1 MKLNLG
7 SGRYPLDGFE
17 NLNEPGTP
25 WSAGAIPW
33 RAEDGLPYPD
43 GSVEAVTVSHLL
55 MYLDRD
61 AWPALFAEIARVLE
75 PGGVVRVTED
85 EMVSTASARQG
96 LQPGARSQTDVY
108 GVTGQLALAGLA
120 PYWRTPTSTVYRD
133 ASLIQTHHG
142 DPPDVFHVEGHKA
155 R

>member
-7 SGRYPLDGFE
+7 SGRHPLDGFE

-25 WSAGAIPW
+25 WSDGAVSW

-55 MYLDRD
+55 MYLERD

-75 PGGVVRVTED
+75 PGGVARVTED
-85 EMVSTASARQG
+85 ETVSTASRRQG
-96 LQPGARSQTDVY
+96 LQPGAAAATDVY

-120 PYWRTPTSTVYRD
+120 PYWRAPDSTVWRD
-133 ASLIQTHHG
+133 RSLIQTWHG
-142 DPPDVFHVEGHKA
+142 SPPDVFHVEGVKP